1 MSPRC
6 PARSARGCLNRNAGS
21 VLAAKTSLQYGS
33 LTIRRMANV
42 RLMWQD
48 LQAQLSGP
56 GHLRFIIQPIVAIL
70 LGLKDAKLDV
80 EAGRTPF
87 ILSLFRS
94 ENRRQLAEQA
104 LKQIAVPLAVA
115 TSIDAVL
122 QYVIFGR
129 VKVLSA
135 FIIGAVLIALPYAL
149 SRALGNRALRRLRA
163 RHA

>member
-1 MSPRC
+1 M
-6 PARSARGCLNRNAGS
+6 
-21 VLAAKTSLQYGS
+21 
-33 LTIRRMANV
+33 
-42 RLMWQD
+42 
-48 LQAQLSGP
+48 LSGP

-70 LGLKDAKLDV
+70 LGLKAARLDV
-80 EAGRTPF
+80 KAGRAPF

-94 ENRRQLAEQA
+94 ANRRQIAEQA

-115 TSIDAVL
+115 TSLDAVL

-135 FIIGAVLIALPYAL
+135 FIIGAVLIAFPYAL